1 MVRLCRADIKLN
13 ERKKE
18 NLKKKKR
25 KIEKVNKTK
34 AKSKVLRE
42 IHCLS
47 TLLSFFKLANCKES

>member
-1 MVRLCRADIKLN
+1 MSG
-13 ERKKE
+13 KKE

-34 AKSKVLRE
+34 AKSKVLGE

-47 TLLSFFKLANCKES
+47 EYAALLIFFN